1 MLRTAHMKTRLLL
14 LLLLACGGLA
24 AFLAAGCSD
33 ANDSLLQPA
42 PPTHPEGPLRNS
54 APWPMHAIDSRF
66 RGANALSGG
75 DANQDG
81 RTDYVTNYEFDQ
93 RIVVALHPGADRDP
107 RHPWPTVVAWMP
119 RPLVNGSGVN
129 PEHSTL
135 ADFDGDG
142 NLDVAVAQGESSLPF
157 WEGSQPGIRLVWGP
171 PAGEVLE
178 EEAWVDGG
186 RIPATIDR
194 GHLIY
199 VLPLDVNGDGAS
211 DIVSGGRIH
220 SGNGTKGGV
229 IWVEA
234 PAPRDERRDL
244 TQWIV
249 HDIDPEQ
256 FSAHGLVPADID
268 MDGDMDLALAN
279 ADFDTPE
286 QEEKI
291 LWYENPGTGRPEQKD
306 PWPAHVIFQGSEFYP
321 KVQVAVADLDGDGL
335 EDLLTQTNE
344 EILFFKKTGVSP
356 VTWERIAVQKDPI
369 ARGPS
374 RPLKVADIN
383 GDGRQDV
390 FGMLVHDGGV
400 IAGDK
405 ASAFWMEWRGR
416 KPGPDNWNTHVIKWG
431 SGKPMILPI
440 FGEKWDQVD
449 ITDVDGDGDLDAV
462 ANCEEWW
469 EADIEFRFFWD
480 PKVNA
485 RSVAVVWFENRVN
498 EAPYEFEE
506 RAGLCVIEAE
516 HYTDSKDGTW
526 IERSLFPGYGG
537 NGYMQDHNCTDPADR
552 AWEDTA
558 GLEYTVNL
566 QGGSYT
572 IWTRRLVPD
581 RWGAFLGG
589 AESDSA
595 LLGIDGRPLGAVF
608 DNENKGVGEWFWIK
622 TPEPLLL
629 EEGTHVLHLKVREGG
644 YAVDRIVL
652 SSSGDFVPE
661 GLGPEETQIV
671 DPADTF
677 ARRARAAACLKDPGP

>member
-1 MLRTAHMKTRLLL
+1 MKVRLTRGSLFFSMFMV
-14 LLLLACGGLA
+14 LAWCGLA
-24 AFLAAGCSD
+24 ASFAAGCSETEGHLRQ
-33 ANDSLLQPA
+33 AE
-42 PPTHPEGPLRNS
+42 PPTNPVSPPRTL

-66 RGANALSGG
+66 RGANALSSG
-75 DANQDG
+75 DANRDG

-93 RIVVALHPGADRDP
+93 RIVVALHPGAGRDP
-107 RHPWPTVVAWMP
+107 RQPWPTVVAWMP

-142 NLDVAVAQGESSLPF
+142 NLDVAVAQGESSMPF

-171 PAGEVLE
+171 PAERVLD

-186 RIPATIDR
+186 RIPGTIDR

-199 VLPLDVNGDGAS
+199 VLPLDVNGDGAT

-229 IWVEA
+229 IWIEA
-234 PAPRDERRDL
+234 PADRAERRDL
-244 TQWIV
+244 AQWVV

-268 MDGDMDLALAN
+268 MDGDMDLVLAN

-291 LWYENPGTGRPEQKD
+291 LWYENPGTGRPEQKQ
-306 PWPAHVIFQGSEFYP
+306 PWPAHVIYQGNEFYP
-321 KVQVAVADLDGDGL
+321 KPQVAVGDLDGDGL
-335 EDLLTQTNE
+335 EDLVTQTDKD
-344 EILFFKKTGVSP
+344 IYYFRKTGLAP
-356 VTWERIAVQKDPI
+356 VTWERTVIRKDPI
-369 ARGPS
+369 AQGPS
-374 RPLKVADIN
+374 RALKVADID
-383 GDGRQDV
+383 GDGRQDI

-405 ASAFWMEWRGR
+405 ASAFWMEWHGR
-416 KPGPDNWNTHVIKWG
+416 APGPDNWATHVIKWG
-431 SGKPMILPI
+431 SGKPMVLPI

-498 EAPYEFEE
+498 EAPYRFEE
-506 RAGLCVIEAE
+506 RAGVCAIEAE

-526 IERSLFPGYGG
+526 IERSSFPGYAG
-537 NGYMQDHNCTDPADR
+537 NGYMQDHNCKDPANR
-552 AWEDTA
+552 TWADTG
-558 GLEYTVNL
+558 GLEYTVRL
-566 QGGSYT
+566 QGGSYAL
-572 IWTRRLVPD
+572 WVRRFVPD

-589 AESDSA
+589 TESNSA
-595 LLGIDGRPLGAVF
+595 LIGIDGRPLGDVF
-608 DNENKGVGEWFWIK
+608 DNEGRGVGEWFWAK
-622 TPEPLLL
+622 VPEPLFL
-629 EEGTHVLHLKVREGG
+629 EEGTHVLGLKVREGG

-652 SSSGDFVPE
+652 SSVADFTPE
-661 GLGPEETQIV
+661 GVGPEETAI
-671 DPADTF
+671 
-677 ARRARAAACLKDPGP
+677 GP